1 MPWDRHDQ
9 DVALETIERA
19 GVNLTVW
26 EENFVESLRTQ
37 LTAGRDLSD
46 KQVEILERIYAKRT
60 P

>member
-37 LTAGRDLSD
+37 LTAG
-46 KQVEILERIYAKRT
+46 